1 MLRFAIFDRYI
12 ADINELHNF
21 YIVLNYCKNFLGIF
35 KLKINMLNEN
45 EKAVAHITSA
55 ISIFSIRQNDNTV
68 AKNISMVD
76 FILKTIPEDIKPII
90 TIDLIDNVFS
100 YISATYVDT

>member
-55 ISIFSIRQNDNTV
+55 ISIFSIRQNNNTL
-68 AKNISMVD
+68 AKNI
-76 FILKTIPEDIKPII
+76 
-90 TIDLIDNVFS
+90 
-100 YISATYVDT
+100 